1 MSRPTQTR
9 IVTNAFLA
17 DFCDRNDRVI
27 ALRLPEQPRPNVRR
41 EGFKWGSVQE
51 IAVRLVVYG
60 MIGLLAMSTGAAIVI
75 VMMRV
80 LA

>member
-27 ALRLPEQPRPNVRR
+27 ALRLPEQSRPNVRR
-41 EGFKWGSVQE
+41 EGFQRAGAGE
-51 IAVRLVVYG
+51 ILARLFAYS

-75 VMMRV
+75 VITRV

>member
-9 IVTNAFLA
+9 LVTNAFLA

-27 ALRLPEQPRPNVRR
+27 ALRLPEQPRPNVRC
-41 EGFKWGSVQE
+41 EGFQRAGTGE
-51 IAVRLVVYG
+51 ILARLFAYS
-60 MIGLLAMSTGAAIVI
+60 MIGLLAMATGAAIVI
-75 VMMRV
+75 VVMRV